1 MGNKAGHICTVIGIL
16 LILAALAIWNYNE
29 WDADRA
35 DYTAQTLLTEVTA
48 QQTRTKPQTAETAD
62 SESEKSDRFLGT
74 LSLPTLNL
82 ELPVY
87 ATYDDSLMKDTV
99 CRYAGGV
106 DTENL
111 VIAGHNY
118 KRHFGKLTNLRIGD
132 EVALTTMDGTTY
144 RYQVEQVETLDST
157 AIDEMTAGDYPL
169 TLFTCNYSGQARIA
183 VCCQQTS

>member
-1 MGNKAGHICTVIGIL
+1 MKNKAGHICTAVGIL
-16 LILAALAIWNYNE
+16 LILAALAIWSYNE

-35 DYTAQTLLTEVTA
+35 DHAAQTLLTEVTA
-48 QQTRTKPQTAETAD
+48 QQTRAKPQTAETAD
-62 SESEKSDRFLGT
+62 SESEKTDSLLGT

-87 ATYDDSLMKDTV
+87 AAYDENLMKDTV
-99 CRYAGGV
+99 CRYAGSV

-132 EVALTTMDGTTY
+132 EVTLKTMDGTTY
-144 RYQVEQVETLDST
+144 CYQVELVETLDST
-157 AIDEMTAGDYPL
+157 AIDEMTAGDYSL
-169 TLFTCNYSGQARIA
+169 TLFTCDYSGQARIA
-183 VCCQQTS
+183 VRCQQTS

>member
-1 MGNKAGHICTVIGIL
+1 M
-16 LILAALAIWNYNE
+16 
-29 WDADRA
+29 
-35 DYTAQTLLTEVTA
+35 
-48 QQTRTKPQTAETAD
+48 
-62 SESEKSDRFLGT
+62 
-74 LSLPTLNL
+74 
-82 ELPVY
+82 Y
-87 ATYDDSLMKDTV
+87 ATYGDSLMKDTF

-169 TLFTCNYSGQARIA
+169 TLFTCDYSGQARIA
-183 VCCQQTS
+183 VRCQQTS

>member
-1 MGNKAGHICTVIGIL
+1 MGNKVGHICTVIGIL

-62 SESEKSDRFLGT
+62 SESKKSDRFLGT

-169 TLFTCNYSGQARIA
+169 TLFTCDYSGQARIA

>member
-169 TLFTCNYSGQARIA
+169 TLFTCDYSGQARIA
-183 VCCQQTS
+183 VHCQQTS